1 MKKFF
6 TLLAAVVLTCVSASA
21 QSLFST
27 QFKTEA
33 DFAAWTVVDANADG
47 STWKF
52 DTYGSPSYVY
62 YQYHSANSGDDW
74 LISPEITPAKTGTVA
89 VICTFYGSSYV
100 ESMEIYAGKTT
111 TPADFGAPLATFAE
125 IKDVTNNG
133 SVLVEATEGEAFRV
147 AFRVTTP
154 KDRFRLYLC
163 SVEAKHIDNAMD
175 LGVTAITSP
184 VTGENLA
191 QENVTIN
198 IKNYANSDATN
209 FSISYQINDNA
220 PVVETFNGTLK
231 SGEEAEYTFA
241 TKADLSTPR
250 GIYYIKAFANLA
262 DDLNNSND
270 TCTVKVRHVAP
281 AAVPYFIGFEDEG
294 ENATISFYNL
304 NDDSGVWDIEVN
316 GGWSHFSRTGDYC
329 LYYNYNSANAGDD
342 WAILEPIQIEAGYY
356 ALKFWYASGGNYDEK
371 LAVYYGN
378 GSTPEAMTT
387 KAIEINPLINATYQE
402 ATVILHFEEAQSVN
416 LGFYSFSK
424 ADQNYIVIDD
434 ISFDKI
440 SSEDIDLAANAFPAP
455 FDFVRSGN
463 GTDASVEVRNLGITD
478 VATAVKLTID
488 ESEPLVQNVTIKAQE
503 IKTITFAEAVA
514 GLAEGK
520 HRLQIV
526 LATEGDTNTAND
538 TIAKEIV
545 VLGKATKLWDF
556 EDEKI
561 PADFTFEV
569 LDEGTINA
577 SAADWTNEY
586 GWGIIGVAQ
595 HPMLD
600 TAVFAG
606 TSWLDGVEAADRSV
620 ILPAVDIISEE
631 SYFVWDAISVD
642 PDFLERYSVR
652 IQDNTASYPYFQ
664 TTYSVFTESIY
675 PTTHGFSLA
684 KYAGKNISIAFNLLT
699 ADGNVLALDNIAIY
713 DKVEGEVTSIED
725 LLANVIIISDNEV
738 RSAGAH
744 SIVLTDMLGRTIRTA
759 EGEALDLTNLPSG
772 LYVATVQTATASTS
786 CKFVKR

>member
-6 TLLAAVVLTCVSASA
+6 TLIAAAVLTCTLSA
-21 QSLFST
+21 QTLFST
-27 QFKTEA
+27 KFLTEDEFK
-33 DFAAWTVVDANADG
+33 AWTVVDANADG

-52 DTYGSPSYVY
+52 DEYGSPSYVY

-111 TPADFGAPLATFAE
+111 NPADFGAPLATFAE

-133 SVLVEATEGEAFRV
+133 YVLIEATEGETFRV
-147 AFRVTTP
+147 AFRATTP
-154 KDRFRLYLC
+154 KDRFRLFLC
-163 SVEAKHIDNAMD
+163 SVEAKHIDGVMD

-191 QENVTIN
+191 QESVTIN

-209 FSISYQINDNA
+209 FSISYQINDNT
-220 PVVETFNGTLK
+220 PVVETFAGTLK
-231 SGEEAEYTFA
+231 AGAEAEYTFA

-281 AAVPYFIGFEDEG
+281 AAAPYFIGFEDEG

-304 NDDSGVWDIEVN
+304 NDDSGVWDVEVN

-329 LYYNYNSANAGDD
+329 LYYNYNRANAGDD
-342 WAILEPIQIEAGYY
+342 WAILEPIQVEAGYY

-402 ATVILHFEEAQSVN
+402 AIVILHFEEAQSVN
-416 LGFYSFSK
+416 FGFYSFSK
-424 ADQNYIVIDD
+424 ADQNYMVIDD
-434 ISFDKI
+434 ISFDKV

-455 FDFVRSGN
+455 FGFVRSGN
-463 GTDASVEVRNLGITD
+463 GADASVEVRNLGITD
-478 VATAVKLTID
+478 VATTVKLTID
-488 ESEPLVQNVTIKAQE
+488 ESESLVQNVTIKAQE

-520 HRLQIV
+520 HSLQIV

-545 VLGKATKLWDF
+545 VLGKAAKLWDF

-569 LDEGTINA
+569 TDTGTINA
-577 SAADWTNEY
+577 AVDWTNEY

-652 IQDNTASYPYFQ
+652 VQDNTASWPYFQ
-664 TTYSVFTESIY
+664 TTYSVFAESIY

-699 ADGNVLALDNIAIY
+699 ADGNVLALDNIGIY
-713 DKVEGEVTSIED
+713 DKAEGDVTSIED
-725 LLANVIIISDNEV
+725 LLASAIIISNNEIHA
-738 RSAGAH
+738 AGAQC
-744 SIVLTDMLGRTIRTA
+744 IVLTDVLGRTIKSVA
-759 EGEALDLTNLPSG
+759 GDKLALTDVTTG
-772 LYVATVQTATASTS
+772 VYVATVKTATSTTS
-786 CKFVKR
+786 CKFIKK